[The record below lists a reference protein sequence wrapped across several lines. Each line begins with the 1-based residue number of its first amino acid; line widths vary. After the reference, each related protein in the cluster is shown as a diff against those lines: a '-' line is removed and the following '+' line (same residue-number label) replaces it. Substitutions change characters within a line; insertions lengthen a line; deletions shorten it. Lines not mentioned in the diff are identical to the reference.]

1 MMLLQAGQ
9 AGLYRRNSIWT
20 SEIPPDMVAGT
31 TMWIDGTD
39 GETHYAGG
47 ALNSGLVTADGA
59 DIGSIESKMRSR
71 FGFGAAAGVLARLK
85 LSATP
90 SGQSTIHCISTFATV
105 YQYYNMTTGAT
116 AESQMSTLLSTT
128 TKLVVAALKVTSSIP
143 FSNSVNASERVFADA
158 HQNFGLL
165 VSEDAGQVYIR
176 GGNFT
181 TSFSEAIVT
190 QPVTRS
196 QFFVVALSHQSS
208 QLRLRVNGGAW
219 DTQASATTHGSFAT
233 SSAQISLQGGTEI
246 EIAHI
251 VTANTSQTDAA
262 ISAVERWLALDVGVT
277 PWW

>member
-9 AGLYRRNSIWT
+9 LGLYRKDSIWT
-20 SEIPPDMVAGT
+20 SEIPPDTVAGT

-39 GETHYAGG
+39 GGTHYAGG
-47 ALNSGLVTADGA
+47 ALDLGLVTADGA

-71 FGFGAAAGVLARLK
+71 FGLATAAGVPARLK

-90 SGQSTIHCISTFATV
+90 SGQSAIHCVSGIT

-116 AESQMSTLLSTT
+116 VESQMSTLLSAT
-128 TKLVVAALKVTSSIP
+128 TKLVIAALKVTSSVP

-196 QFFVVALSHQSS
+196 QFFVAALSHQSN

-219 DTQASATTHGSFAT
+219 DTQASATTYSTFAT
-233 SSAQISLQGGTEI
+233 SWAQFAFQLGTEI

-251 VTANTSQTDAA
+251 VTANTTQTDAA
-262 ISAVERWLALDVGVT
+262 ISAVEHWMALDVGIT